1 MSGVFFNFQTLVIK
15 NNVVVQIFWLHYYW
29 KA

>member
-15 NNVVVQIFWLHYYW
+15 NNVVVQIFWLHYY
-29 KA
+29 